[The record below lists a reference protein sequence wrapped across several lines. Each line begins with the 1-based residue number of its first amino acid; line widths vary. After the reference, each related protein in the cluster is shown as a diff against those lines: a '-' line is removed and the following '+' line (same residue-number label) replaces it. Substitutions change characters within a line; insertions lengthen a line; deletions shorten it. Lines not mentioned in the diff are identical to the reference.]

1 MQCRQSTTI
10 FRSPFHC
17 QVAVMLNKSLLTYLP
32 VNMAAHQTK
41 TNITNT
47 RLLPKPSLRKR
58 LQEPPRRSARLLDKT
73 SRIHEQAP
81 NSNSPI
87 KKACHFSLHY
97 AKTNSKP
104 RYLNVHPLLRKLKIE
119 NGSDREKPQISLFQ
133 QSRLKSDHE
142 HLLRTH
148 LVRRVTNAS
157 VTIRLTRL
165 ITGEGKE
172 HGPKNTLNKMNGPGY
187 GSRERE
193 LVGAI
198 LATKHGA

>member
-1 MQCRQSTTI
+1 
-10 FRSPFHC
+10 
-17 QVAVMLNKSLLTYLP
+17 
-32 VNMAAHQTK
+32 MAAHQTK

-58 LQEPPRRSARLLDKT
+58 LQGPLRRSARLLDKT
-73 SRIHEQAP
+73 SRIHEQSRSKAP

-87 KKACHFSLHY
+87 KKACHFSSHY

-133 QSRLKSDHE
+133 QSRLKSDHK
-142 HLLRTH
+142 HLLRAH
-148 LVRRVTNAS
+148 LVKKVKNAS
-157 VTIRLTRL
+157 ATIRLMRL

-172 HGPKNTLNKMNGPGY
+172 HGPKNTLNKMSEPGY

-193 LVGAI
+193 SVGAI
-198 LATKHGA
+198 LATKHGPCFREQELPNNTPRYETV